1 MEFPRC
7 PVCLELLEDPV
18 SLPCSH
24 EFCLDCYKNSL
35 ESANFHCPLCRKRFS
50 SWSRRNVTDPVN
62 KKRKR
67 ELELMYD
74 SLGPIESL
82 KLATTLA
89 EGGEERHDR
98 ATSEDGEIRSEYST
112 TLEQYRIEKE
122 ELEAEDREISFK
134 LQEEEDEAA
143 TIETRRQI
151 EEDERLAREMTE
163 KDAEACKIE
172 LSAQL
177 ERDRK
182 LAFEIQKELRKK
194 ESTAKKPKQEVT
206 LFKWFTKKQ

>member
-1 MEFPRC
+1 M
-7 PVCLELLEDPV
+7 
-18 SLPCSH
+18 
-24 EFCLDCYKNSL
+24 
-35 ESANFHCPLCRKRFS
+35 
-50 SWSRRNVTDPVN
+50 TDPVN

-89 EGGEERHDR
+89 EGGKERHDR
-98 ATSEDGEIRSEYST
+98 ATSKDGESGEIRSEYST
-112 TLEQYRIEKE
+112 ALEQYRLERE

-182 LAFEIQKELRKK
+182 LAFDIQKELRKK
-194 ESTAKKPKQEVT
+194 ESTTKKSKQEVT